1 MQVLEHGTAELKGN
15 SFSLILGGGEG
26 GVTDLLDLKMKVQR
40 NTIAKFLD
48 MLPVLIQR
56 RYWKMDKIKFYIDT
70 PVDLCHMI
78 KGESPRRDET
88 IELSSNRLE
97 VSVDGNDMT
106 CSIRGYPFAVKL
118 HVNDYISRVTEVYS
132 ELNRAELFVV
142 KPFIATATKGS
153 EAVKGCGLNLPGLYP
168 GWLMAVVRDKTCLI
182 SNYTRTG
189 MALGTYRQFKADTM
203 TKTLTLLDGTWEMSR
218 CAMFSE
224 TKIYELAEEFTF

>member
-1 MQVLEHGTAELKGN
+1 MHVLEHGTAELKGN

-97 VSVDGNDMT
+97 VSVDGL
-106 CSIRGYPFAVKL
+106 S
-118 HVNDYISRVTEVYS
+118 
-132 ELNRAELFVV
+132 
-142 KPFIATATKGS
+142 
-153 EAVKGCGLNLPGLYP
+153 
-168 GWLMAVVRDKTCLI
+168 LI
-182 SNYTRTG
+182 H
-189 MALGTYRQFKADTM
+189 
-203 TKTLTLLDGTWEMSR
+203 
-218 CAMFSE
+218 
-224 TKIYELAEEFTF
+224 I